1 MDANSLRNVALLSHS
16 GAGKTSLCEAVLF
29 STKVVTRQGRIED
42 GNTVSDYE
50 PEEVKR
56 GSSIQT
62 TLVTATTDGCKIN
75 FLDTPGYD
83 DFLGEVVSALR
94 VVEGAAILVAAPS
107 GVDVGTERAWNMC
120 ESAKLP
126 RLIVINKMDRE
137 NAEFNRNVADIQAT
151 FGRQCV
157 PFQIPIGEA
166 DGFKGVVSVAD
177 PSADVPADLTDEVE
191 AARER
196 LIEAAAE
203 SDDELADRYLS
214 GEELT
219 GEEIET
225 ALRGAVLR
233 GELVPILAT
242 SATGNLGV
250 AEFLSMTRSYLP
262 SPVDGVKPRLSK
274 SDSADEVSYEP
285 DPGAPLAALVFK
297 TTADPF
303 VGKLSLFRVYQG
315 SIKSNS
321 EAWDANQGQAERVGQ
336 LYLPKG
342 KNQENLSEVTA
353 GDIGA
358 VGKLSSTITGD
369 TLCARDNQ
377 VTFDPIRMPV
387 GYYRVAVSPASK
399 ADLDKMSMSLSRIVE
414 EDPSLQMSRNA
425 STSETLITGLGE
437 AQIDVA
443 MDKIKRKFGA
453 DLRVKLPRVP
463 YRETI
468 TRTTES
474 EYRHKKQSGGHGQ
487 YGHVKLRLEP
497 MDRDQ
502 GFQFGNEVVG
512 GRVPKEYIPSVEKG
526 VVKALDEGAL
536 AGFPIVDLKAV
547 LYDGTFHDVD
557 SSGMSF
563 EDCQRPG
570 VEERRQRRQPH
581 PAGTGHAAV
590 RNGARRLHRRGDERP
605 QRQARPHTGDEPGE
619 PRNGDRRRSAAVG
632 TAALRPRSALPDSG
646 PRLLLNGV
654 RPLRASPRQPG
665 AKSHR
670 GSQAPPGRRR
680 LGLAAMFRLIER
692 RGGFQTRPLICGY
705 HQGVQHYGGN
715 SVGLAPGGTRLG
727 S

>member
-1 MDANSLRNVALLSHS
+1 MDANDIRNVALLSHS
-16 GAGKTSLCEAVLF
+16 GAGKTSLCEAALF
-29 STKVVTRQGRIED
+29 NTKAVTRQGRIED

-50 PEEVKR
+50 PEEAKR
-56 GSSIQT
+56 GGSIQT
-62 TLVTATTDGCKIN
+62 TLISVNTDGCKIN

-83 DFLGEVVSALR
+83 DFQGEVVGALR
-94 VVEGAAILVAAPS
+94 VAEGAVILVDATS

-120 ESAKLP
+120 DSRNLP
-126 RLIVINKMDRE
+126 RIIVVNKMDRE
-137 NAEFNRNVADIQAT
+137 NADFERNVADIQAT

-157 PFQIPIGEA
+157 PFQIPIGQAES
-166 DGFKGVVSVAD
+166 FTGVVNVAD
-177 PSADVPADLTDEVE
+177 PNSEVPAGLADEVE
-191 AARER
+191 GARER

-219 GEEIET
+219 AAEIEA
-225 ALRGAVLR
+225 ALRIAVLQ
-233 GELVPILAT
+233 GEIVPILAA
-242 SATGNLGV
+242 SATANISVDEVL
-250 AEFLSMTRSYLP
+250 AITRSYLP
-262 SPVDGVKPRLSK
+262 SPVDGVKPRLTK
-274 SDSADEVSYEP
+274 AGTDDEAAFEA
-285 DPGAPLAALVFK
+285 DPGAPLAAFVFK

-303 VGKLSLFRVYQG
+303 VGKLSLFRVFQG

-321 EAWDANQGQAERVGQ
+321 EVWDANQGQSERVGQ

-342 KNQENLSEVTA
+342 KNQENLSEITA

-377 VTFDPIRMPV
+377 VTFEPIKMPV

-399 ADLDKMSMSLSRIVE
+399 ADLDKMSLALSRIVE

-425 STSETLITGLGE
+425 STSETLITGIGE

-443 MDKIKRKFGA
+443 IDKIKRKFGA

-468 TRTTES
+468 TRTTQS

-487 YGHVKLRLEP
+487 FGHVILRLEP

-512 GRVPKEYIPSVEKG
+512 GRVPREYIPSVEKG

-536 AGFPIVDLKAV
+536 AGFPLVDLKAV
-547 LYDGTFHDVD
+547 LFDGSFHSVD

-563 EDCQRPG
+563 EIASIQALKKG
-570 VEERRQRRQPH
+570 VSDASPILLEPVMRLSVTVPD
-581 PAGTGHAAV
+581 GYTGEV
-590 RNGARRLHRRGDERP
+590 MSD
-605 QRQARPHTGDEPGE
+605 
-619 PRNGDRRRSAAVG
+619 
-632 TAALRPRSALPDSG
+632 
-646 PRLLLNGV
+646 LNGKRGRILGMNPEDRV
-654 RPLRASPRQPG
+654 TVIDAEVPQSELLRYAQDLRSLTQG
-665 AKSHR
+665 R
-670 GSQAPPGRRR
+670 GSYSMEYDHYEPVPANLEPKV
-680 LGLAAMFRLIER
+680 IEEAKR
-692 RGGFQTRPLICGY
+692 MREEDD
-705 HQGVQHYGGN
+705 
-715 SVGLAPGGTRLG
+715 
-727 S
+727 

>member
-1 MDANSLRNVALLSHS
+1 MDANSIRNVALLSHS

-29 STKVVTRQGRIED
+29 STKAVTRQGRIED

-50 PEEVKR
+50 PEEIKR
-56 GSSIQT
+56 GGSIQT
-62 TLVTATTDGCKIN
+62 TLIAATADDCKIN

-83 DFLGEVVSALR
+83 DFQGEVVSALR

-107 GVDVGTERAWNMC
+107 GVDVGTERSWSLC
-120 ESAKLP
+120 ESGKLP
-126 RLIVINKMDRE
+126 RLIVVNKMDRE
-137 NAEFNRNVADIQAT
+137 NADFNRNVADIQAT

-166 DGFKGVVSVAD
+166 DSFRGVVNVAD
-177 PSADVPADLTDEVE
+177 PNADVPADAADGVD

-219 GEEIET
+219 AEEIEA
-225 ALRGAVLR
+225 ALRSAVLR
-233 GELVPILAT
+233 GELVPILAA
-242 SATGNLGV
+242 SATESIGV
-250 AEFLSMTRSYLP
+250 AEFLAMIRSYLP
-262 SPVDGVKPRLSK
+262 SPVDGVKPRLTRAGSGE
-274 SDSADEVSYEP
+274 EVPCEP

-315 SIKSNS
+315 TIKSNS
-321 EAWDANQGQAERVGQ
+321 EVWDASQSQSERVGQ
-336 LYLPKG
+336 LYLPRG
-342 KNQENLSEVTA
+342 KNQENLTEVAA

-369 TLCARDNQ
+369 TLCTRDYQ
-377 VTFDPIRMPV
+377 VTFEPIRMPV

-425 STSETLITGLGE
+425 TTSETLITGLGD

-453 DLRVKLPRVP
+453 ELRVKLPRVP

-468 TRTTES
+468 TRTTQT

-487 YGHVKLRLEP
+487 YGHVLLRLEP

-502 GFQFGNEVVG
+502 GFQFGSEVVG
-512 GRVPKEYIPSVEKG
+512 GRVPKEYVPSVEKG
-526 VVKALDEGAL
+526 VVKALDEGSL
-536 AGFPIVDLKAV
+536 AGYPIVDLRAV
-547 LYDGTFHDVD
+547 LYDGSYHDVD

-563 EDCQRPG
+563 EIASVQALKKG
-570 VEERRQRRQPH
+570 VSEASPILLEPVMRLTVTVPDSYTGDVMSDLNGKRGRILGMSPENRVTVIEAEAPQSELLRYAQDLRSLTQGRGSYSMEYGHYEPVPNNLEPRVIEE
-581 PAGTGHAAV
+581 
-590 RNGARRLHRRGDERP
+590 ARRLREED
-605 QRQARPHTGDEPGE
+605 D
-619 PRNGDRRRSAAVG
+619 
-632 TAALRPRSALPDSG
+632 
-646 PRLLLNGV
+646 
-654 RPLRASPRQPG
+654 
-665 AKSHR
+665 
-670 GSQAPPGRRR
+670 
-680 LGLAAMFRLIER
+680 
-692 RGGFQTRPLICGY
+692 
-705 HQGVQHYGGN
+705 
-715 SVGLAPGGTRLG
+715 
-727 S
+727 